1 MAHYYPVSIP
11 YHGVGLNITV
21 QSYAG
26 EMEFGITACRRV
38 LSQPEVHELTQ
49 HLLASLRELQHLA
62 PVAVQETK
70 LPAPAAAAAPVRVAT
85 PVPKKRV
92 ATKRATDSK
101 APVVRKRAPATP
113 ARRTH

>member
-1 MAHYYPVSIP
+1 MVHYYPVSIP

-49 HLLASLRELQHLA
+49 HLLASLRELQALA
-62 PVAVQETK
+62 PVAEEGTT
-70 LPAPAAAAAPVRVAT
+70 LPAAAPVRVAR
-85 PVPKKRV
+85 PVPKRRV
-92 ATKRATDSK
+92 ATRRVADSEVPAHRSAATAV
-101 APVVRKRAPATP
+101 APVS
-113 ARRTH
+113 